1 MHGIR
6 LDSNKHIKLKSDLMV
21 VNRIVIAF
29 IVLVVVLFLGIG
41 ILMNPTILV
50 TFSVSSAVNQTAD
63 NNPAI
68 KALITLG
75 SAFILIGL
83 VGLAVLGFLVAR
95 KDETQER
102 QAKA

>member
-1 MHGIR
+1 M
-6 LDSNKHIKLKSDLMV
+6 D
-21 VNRIVIAF
+21 VNRTIIAF

-41 ILMNPTILV
+41 ILMNPTIFA
-50 TFSVSSAVNQTAD
+50 TFSVSSTVSQTAD

-75 SAFILIGL
+75 SAFILVGL
-83 VGLAVLGFLVAR
+83 VGLAVLGFIVAR

-102 QAKA
+102 QAKT

>member
-1 MHGIR
+1 M
-6 LDSNKHIKLKSDLMV
+6 DM
-21 VNRIVIAF
+21 NRTIIAF
-29 IVLVVVLFLGIG
+29 IVLVVMLFLGIG

-50 TFSVSSAVNQTAD
+50 TSSVSSAVSQTAD

-75 SAFILIGL
+75 SAFILVGL
-83 VGLAVLGFLVAR
+83 VGLAVLGFMISR

-102 QAKA
+102 QTKT

>member
-1 MHGIR
+1 M
-6 LDSNKHIKLKSDLMV
+6 D
-21 VNRIVIAF
+21 VNRTVIAF

-75 SAFILIGL
+75 SAFILVGL
-83 VGLAVLGFLVAR
+83 VGLAVLGFMVAR

>member
-1 MHGIR
+1 M
-6 LDSNKHIKLKSDLMV
+6 DM
-21 VNRIVIAF
+21 NRTIIAF
-29 IVLVVVLFLGIG
+29 IVLVVMLFLGIG

-50 TFSVSSAVNQTAD
+50 TSSVSSAVSQAAD

-75 SAFILIGL
+75 SAFILVGL
-83 VGLAVLGFLVAR
+83 VGLAVLGFMISR

-102 QAKA
+102 QTKT

>member
-1 MHGIR
+1 M
-6 LDSNKHIKLKSDLMV
+6 SKT
-21 VNRIVIAF
+21 VIAF
-29 IVLVVVLFLGIG
+29 IILVVVLFLGIG
-41 ILMNPTILV
+41 ILMNPTVLV

-75 SAFILIGL
+75 SAFVLVGL
-83 VGLAVLGFLVAR
+83 VGLAILGFMVAR

>member
-1 MHGIR
+1 M
-6 LDSNKHIKLKSDLMV
+6 D
-21 VNRIVIAF
+21 VNRTVIAF

-63 NNPAI
+63 SNPAI

-75 SAFILIGL
+75 SAFILVGL
-83 VGLAVLGFLVAR
+83 VGLAVLGFMVAR

>member
-1 MHGIR
+1 M
-6 LDSNKHIKLKSDLMV
+6 NM
-21 VNRIVIAF
+21 NRTIIAF
-29 IVLVVVLFLGIG
+29 IVLVVLLFSGIG

-75 SAFILIGL
+75 SAFILVGL
-83 VGLAVLGFLVAR
+83 VGLAVLGFMISR

>member
-1 MHGIR
+1 M
-6 LDSNKHIKLKSDLMV
+6 D
-21 VNRIVIAF
+21 VNRTVIAF

-63 NNPAI
+63 SNPAI

-75 SAFILIGL
+75 SAFVLVGL
-83 VGLAVLGFLVAR
+83 VGLAVLGFMVAR

-102 QAKA
+102 QAKT

>member
-1 MHGIR
+1 
-6 LDSNKHIKLKSDLMV
+6 
-21 VNRIVIAF
+21 VNRTVIAF

-50 TFSVSSAVNQTAD
+50 TFSMSSVVTQTAD
-63 NNPAI
+63 SNPAI

-75 SAFILIGL
+75 SAFILVGL
-83 VGLAVLGFLVAR
+83 VGLAVLGFMVAR

>member
-1 MHGIR
+1 M
-6 LDSNKHIKLKSDLMV
+6 NM
-21 VNRIVIAF
+21 NRMIIAF
-29 IVLVVVLFLGIG
+29 IVLVVMLFLGIG
-41 ILMNPTILV
+41 ILMNPTILA
-50 TFSVSSAVNQTAD
+50 TFSMSSAVNQTAD

-83 VGLAVLGFLVAR
+83 VGLAVLGFMISR

>member
-1 MHGIR
+1 M
-6 LDSNKHIKLKSDLMV
+6 DM
-21 VNRIVIAF
+21 NRTIIAF
-29 IVLVVVLFLGIG
+29 IVLVVMLFLGIG

-50 TFSVSSAVNQTAD
+50 TFSVSSAVSQTAD

-75 SAFILIGL
+75 SVFVLVGL
-83 VGLAVLGFLVAR
+83 VGLAVLGFMIAR

>member
-1 MHGIR
+1 M
-6 LDSNKHIKLKSDLMV
+6 NM
-21 VNRIVIAF
+21 NRTIIAF
-29 IVLVVVLFLGIG
+29 IVLVVMLFSGIG

-50 TFSVSSAVNQTAD
+50 TFSVSSAVSQTAD

-75 SAFILIGL
+75 SVFILVGL
-83 VGLAVLGFLVAR
+83 VGLAVLGFMIAR

>member
-1 MHGIR
+1 M
-6 LDSNKHIKLKSDLMV
+6 
-21 VNRIVIAF
+21 NRTVIVF

-41 ILMNPTILV
+41 ILMNPAILA
-50 TFSVSSAVNQTAD
+50 TFSLSSAVNQTAD

-75 SAFILIGL
+75 SALILVGL
-83 VGLAVLGFLVAR
+83 VGLAVLGFMVAR

>member
-1 MHGIR
+1 MR
-6 LDSNKHIKLKSDLMV
+6 KT
-21 VNRIVIAF
+21 VIAF
-29 IVLVVVLFLGIG
+29 IVLVVVLFLGTG
-41 ILMNPTILV
+41 ILMNPTVLV

-75 SAFILIGL
+75 SAFVLVGL
-83 VGLAVLGFLVAR
+83 VGLAILGFMVAR

>member
-1 MHGIR
+1 M
-6 LDSNKHIKLKSDLMV
+6 D
-21 VNRIVIAF
+21 VNRTVIAF

-50 TFSVSSAVNQTAD
+50 TFSASSAVNQTTD

-68 KALITLG
+68 KTLITLG
-75 SAFILIGL
+75 SAFILIAL
-83 VGLAVLGFLVAR
+83 VGLAVLGFIVAR

>member
-1 MHGIR
+1 M
-6 LDSNKHIKLKSDLMV
+6 DM
-21 VNRIVIAF
+21 NRTIIAF
-29 IVLVVVLFLGIG
+29 IVLVVMLFLGIG

-50 TFSVSSAVNQTAD
+50 TFSVSSAVSQTAD

-75 SAFILIGL
+75 SAFILVGL
-83 VGLAVLGFLVAR
+83 VGLAVLGFMISR

-102 QAKA
+102 QTKA

>member
-1 MHGIR
+1 M
-6 LDSNKHIKLKSDLMV
+6 D
-21 VNRIVIAF
+21 VNRTVIAF

-68 KALITLG
+68 KAVITLG
-75 SAFILIGL
+75 SAFILVGL
-83 VGLAVLGFLVAR
+83 VGLAVLGFMVARAR